1 LKYLPIIMLLAA
13 LLALSLPAAASA
25 VPDQI
30 PQPVYRIPL
39 LVHLGDSDRPA
50 ADFRTIFAEI
60 NRIWLN
66 QAGICFEIEAVKD
79 DREPEGGLDMW
90 FHPFIAEMIGL
101 NGYYDGEKIQMK
113 DHPVLALAPHPSSD
127 GAARTA
133 AHELGHALGLK
144 HNQSARDN
152 LMASK
157 TYGWHLN
164 HEEVGR
170 SRRGAVN
177 LALPDSGRQS
187 CNPPRFVGF
196 GNSRAWI
203 QKNKN

>member
-1 LKYLPIIMLLAA
+1 LKYLPITMLLAA
-13 LLALSLPAAASA
+13 LLALSIPAAASA
-25 VPDQI
+25 VPEQI
-30 PQPVYRIPL
+30 PQPVYHIPL

-50 ADFRTIFAEI
+50 ADFRTVFAEI
-60 NRIWLN
+60 NWIWLN
-66 QAGICFEIEAVKD
+66 QAGICFEIEAVRD
-79 DREPEGGLDMW
+79 DRDPEGGLDMW

-113 DHPVLALAPHPSSD
+113 DHPVLALAPHPARDS
-127 GAARTA
+127 AARTA

-164 HEEVGR
+164 NQEVER
-170 SRRGAVN
+170 ARRGAVA
-177 LALPDSGRQS
+177 LTLPDPGRQS
-187 CNPPRFVGF
+187 CAPPRFVEF
-196 GNSRAWI
+196 GKTVDRI
-203 QKNKN
+203 QKSE